1 MIIGNSEVS
10 QAIEQFD
17 SRDLITFQS
26 YPDSRF
32 GLIFNLLSVYGFWG
46 EANKYYVSPKEII
59 FFWPVLSLVLL
70 GLSLY
75 GFTKSL
81 LERDRNSYPFIM
93 TMVVMFLLALDFAG
107 GIGLKSFA
115 NTVFFLYEKYP
126 FLRGLREPQKLVGI
140 LMFIQAYLGSIG
152 LYHLSHRVEQKGKY
166 ALVIIFFLLPF
177 IYTPLIFGGFWGQL
191 KPANYPSSWSKINQL
206 LNSDKDNFLVLSLPW
221 HQYMPFKFSHNIL
234 IANPA
239 AAFFDKPVLSSRNYE
254 TKYLFTHEDRAEAL
268 HVEGLLAIERKGI
281 NLLGEK
287 VTEKLP
293 WGESLAPIGVK
304 YIILA
309 KDDDWKDYGFII
321 NSFDLEKTYEGEE
334 MILYKNRK
342 WSADFGSDTQADPE
356 FVPELEMAPIDN

>member
-1 MIIGNSEVS
+1 
-10 QAIEQFD
+10 
-17 SRDLITFQS
+17 
-26 YPDSRF
+26 
-32 GLIFNLLSVYGFWG
+32 
-46 EANKYYVSPKEII
+46 
-59 FFWPVLSLVLL
+59 
-70 GLSLY
+70 
-75 GFTKSL
+75 
-81 LERDRNSYPFIM
+81 
-93 TMVVMFLLALDFAG
+93 
-107 GIGLKSFA
+107 
-115 NTVFFLYEKYP
+115 
-126 FLRGLREPQKLVGI
+126 
-140 LMFIQAYLGSIG
+140 
-152 LYHLSHRVEQKGKY
+152 
-166 ALVIIFFLLPF
+166 
-177 IYTPLIFGGFWGQL
+177 
-191 KPANYPSSWSKINQL
+191 L